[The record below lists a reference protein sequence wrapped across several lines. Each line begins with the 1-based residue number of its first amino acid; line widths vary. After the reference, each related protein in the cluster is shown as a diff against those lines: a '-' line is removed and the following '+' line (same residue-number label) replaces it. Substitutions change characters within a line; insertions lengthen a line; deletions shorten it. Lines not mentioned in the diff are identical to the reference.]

1 MEQAEF
7 LAAQQQA
14 EAQGAGYA
22 VLTLAAVTGTT
33 SRTQGKMLIFE
44 DGRTLGTIGGGP
56 GEYAAVQDALALIGS
71 GETKLL
77 QYRHGYGAITV
88 LIETFAAPP
97 LLVLCGGGNVGRC
110 LLQYAKLAG
119 FRRWLLDPRPA
130 EQIAESVALADR
142 FIPVTRYE
150 TALERLNTPP
160 DAFYVAASFSHKT
173 DLDAVREMCIR
184 DRSFNMHLTPLA
196 QFFTTNLGKHLERI
210 FYITYG
216 KRTASVNHPAQF
228 IRSHLTIQK
237 NAGMQTFLFRII
249 GLTGILIPIVK
260 YSH

>member
-14 EAQGAGYA
+14 EVQGAGYA
-22 VLTLAAVTGTT
+22 VLTLAAITGTT

-142 FIPVTRYE
+142 FLGQNARHG
-150 TALERLNTPP
+150 
-160 DAFYVAASFSHKT
+160 S
-173 DLDAVREMCIR
+173 
-184 DRSFNMHLTPLA
+184 
-196 QFFTTNLGKHLERI
+196 GKH
-210 FYITYG
+210 
-216 KRTASVNHPAQF
+216 TAAVP
-228 IRSHLTIQK
+228 
-237 NAGMQTFLFRII
+237 
-249 GLTGILIPIVK
+249 GIAVCAPP
-260 YSH
+260 YRPG